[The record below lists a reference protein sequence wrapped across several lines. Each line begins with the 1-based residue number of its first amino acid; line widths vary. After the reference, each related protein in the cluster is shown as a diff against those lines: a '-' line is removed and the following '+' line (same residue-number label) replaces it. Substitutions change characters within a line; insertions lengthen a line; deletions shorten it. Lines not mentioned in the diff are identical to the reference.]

1 MRTIEWPEI
10 GDGEDMISF
19 NAYNLIN
26 KLLEPN
32 YHIRLGHKGIDEIKQ
47 HPFFKDIDWVNIR
60 NLEAPMIPIRDL
72 EHLEEE

>member
-1 MRTIEWPEI
+1 LVGIPPFNDKSIPKVFENITMRTIEWPEI

-32 YHIRLGHKGIDEIKQ
+32 YHIRLGHKGIDEIK
-47 HPFFKDIDWVNIR
+47 
-60 NLEAPMIPIRDL
+60 
-72 EHLEEE
+72 